1 MSNWRSLAD
10 PHHPADT
17 LYFDGNSLGLQSD
30 TARAAV
36 LGTLQNWAELG
47 VMGWTETSPPWFTWV
62 ERVSAQIA
70 GLLGAVDGEITLGSS
85 TTVMLHQLLATL
97 HPSSGSR
104 WKVLMDSS
112 AFPTDRYAVASFLQ
126 GRGHNPRSSLV
137 LVEPRSD
144 RLLHAED
151 IVRLAGT
158 DVALA
163 VLPSVVF
170 TTGQTLPMEELTRD
184 LRERGV
190 QVIWDLSHS
199 AGLLPHQLHWDR
211 IDAAVFCTYKYLN
224 GGPGAPG
231 GAFIHQSL
239 WPVQPGLQGWW
250 GSANE
255 RQFDMTAEFL
265 GAGNAHAL
273 QLGTPSILALSALA
287 GSVSLL
293 SEVGIEALHRRALD
307 LVSFLDALVRERLTP
322 LGISVLTPS
331 GERGGGI
338 SLKPGEGMG
347 RMKGDMGGA
356 AAVVGAIRAIARQQ
370 LPVNVLA
377 VLPLAENLP
386 GGGAYRPGDVLT
398 MMDGTL
404 VEIIS
409 TDAEGRLVLAD
420 GVSWASNQG
429 AAAIV
434 DIATLT
440 GANVVALGGI
450 RSGLLTNDERLA
462 DIVKEAADRA
472 SEPTWELPHDEDYID
487 FIKTSAGDI
496 KNSGGRPAGTITAGL
511 FIRHF
516 ARSVPWAH
524 LDIAGLS
531 FAGEG
536 GTIGAGATGYGVAT
550 LVEICREFS
559 AIHQ

>member
-1 MSNWRSLAD
+1 MMPDWVDEAAQRDALD
-10 PHHPADT
+10 PLGWLPDRYSHPADT

-273 QLGTPSILALSALA
+273 QLGTPNILALSALA

-331 GERGGGI
+331 GERGGHLALAHPEAQAL
-338 SLKPGEGMG
+338 SLVLRDRRVIPDFRFPDIIRLAPVPTTTRYRDCARVVSVLHDILTTEAWKPYQH
-347 RMKGDMGGA
+347 
-356 AAVVGAIRAIARQQ
+356 V
-370 LPVNVLA
+370 
-377 VLPLAENLP
+377 
-386 GGGAYRPGDVLT
+386 RPDVL
-398 MMDGTL
+398 
-404 VEIIS
+404 
-409 TDAEGRLVLAD
+409 
-420 GVSWASNQG
+420 
-429 AAAIV
+429 
-434 DIATLT
+434 
-440 GANVVALGGI
+440 
-450 RSGLLTNDERLA
+450 
-462 DIVKEAADRA
+462 
-472 SEPTWELPHDEDYID
+472 
-487 FIKTSAGDI
+487 
-496 KNSGGRPAGTITAGL
+496 
-511 FIRHF
+511 
-516 ARSVPWAH
+516 
-524 LDIAGLS
+524 
-531 FAGEG
+531 
-536 GTIGAGATGYGVAT
+536 
-550 LVEICREFS
+550 
-559 AIHQ
+559 